1 MTPEGPMTTA
11 EVAELLGYT
20 PRHVARLAAAGELPA
35 TNLPGGRSGVYVYDR
50 EHIEALAAVRN
61 EASKP

>member
-1 MTPEGPMTTA
+1 MTTA
-11 EVAELLGYT
+11 QVADVLGYT

-50 EHIEALAAVRN
+50 EQIEALAAARK
-61 EASKP
+61 EAKQA